1 MKDQDEKTQIESPEP
16 RNTQEQQFSKNPLEM
31 NIDEIEEII
40 SEKELIEIPTS
51 QSIEMSEEKSPEQ
64 ELIIWGKYNKPE
76 QKKNKKI
83 KKPKGKFQKKI
94 NKQQIFK
101 EILDEI
107 ENDGKKASSKFK
119 RIIYIFESIDYI
131 IIDK

>member
-119 RIIYIFESIDYI
+119 HIIYIFESIDYI

>member
-1 MKDQDEKTQIESPEP
+1 
-16 RNTQEQQFSKNPLEM
+16 
-31 NIDEIEEII
+31 
-40 SEKELIEIPTS
+40 
-51 QSIEMSEEKSPEQ
+51 MSEEKSPEQ
-64 ELIIWGKYNKPE
+64 ELIIWGKYKSE

-107 ENDGKKASSKFK
+107 DNDGKKASSKFK

-131 IIDK
+131 VIDK

>member
-1 MKDQDEKTQIESPEP
+1 
-16 RNTQEQQFSKNPLEM
+16 
-31 NIDEIEEII
+31 
-40 SEKELIEIPTS
+40 
-51 QSIEMSEEKSPEQ
+51 MSEEKSPEQ